1 MIIDFHIHTFPDA
14 LAERAVK
21 KLSETA
27 KIPSYTDG
35 TVTDT
40 LRKMKQWKV
49 DKGVFLNIATK
60 PSQQRTINDRCL
72 SMNDPLIIPFGSVHI
87 DSEDRLEELERV
99 KKLGMKG
106 IKLHPDY
113 QGFFFDDPRAYPV
126 YERCADLGLI
136 VVIHAGS
143 DPVSPGGIHA
153 DPQAIVRVLDRFPRL
168 ILVAAHFGGTMCF
181 GILSANR
188 CIWIQRFLL
197 ETSPL
202 IPRGRSFVRMARIG
216 SCLAVTVHGTARPWM
231 QSLSAHWA

>member
-72 SMNDPLIIPFGSVHI
+72 SMNDPRIIPFGSVHI

-136 VVIHAGS
+136 VVLNAVMGVLQES
-143 DPVSPGGIHA
+143 KAEKAMDALLSVSA
-153 DPQAIVRVLDRFPRL
+153 MDTEQACREDRDALR
-168 ILVAAHFGGTMCF
+168 
-181 GILSANR
+181 
-188 CIWIQRFLL
+188 
-197 ETSPL
+197 
-202 IPRGRSFVRMARIG
+202 
-216 SCLAVTVHGTARPWM
+216 HGD
-231 QSLSAHWA
+231 H

>member
-72 SMNDPLIIPFGSVHI
+72 SMNDPRIT
-87 DSEDRLEELERV
+87 RL
-99 KKLGMKG
+99 
-106 IKLHPDY
+106 
-113 QGFFFDDPRAYPV
+113 A
-126 YERCADLGLI
+126 
-136 VVIHAGS
+136 
-143 DPVSPGGIHA
+143 
-153 DPQAIVRVLDRFPRL
+153 
-168 ILVAAHFGGTMCF
+168 
-181 GILSANR
+181 R
-188 CIWIQRFLL
+188 CI
-197 ETSPL
+197 
-202 IPRGRSFVRMARIG
+202 
-216 SCLAVTVHGTARPWM
+216 
-231 QSLSAHWA
+231 